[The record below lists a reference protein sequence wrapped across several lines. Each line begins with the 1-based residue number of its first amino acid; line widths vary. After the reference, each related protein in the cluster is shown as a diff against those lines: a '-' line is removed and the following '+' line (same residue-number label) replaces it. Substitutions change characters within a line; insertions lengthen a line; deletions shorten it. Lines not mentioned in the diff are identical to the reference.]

1 MSYRL
6 TPYYKRI
13 VKRQIAS
20 GRFADEGEVIRHS
33 LRLAEAVERTAG
45 PRGSSLSGVE
55 DLEEMLLDGLRSGP
69 SVRMTP
75 ERRKR
80 IYQRA
85 LDTK

>member
-45 PRGSSLSGVE
+45 PHGSSLSGVE